1 MKVLKKILIV
11 LAILIAI
18 PLIIA
23 LFLKKDYAVER
34 EIAINKPK
42 QEVFDYV
49 KYLKN
54 QDNYSKWA
62 MMDPDMKKTYRGTD
76 GTVGFVS
83 AWDSEQ
89 KDVGAGEQEI
99 KKITEGERI
108 DFELRF
114 IRPFE
119 STEAAYMVTE
129 SASEDQTTV
138 KWGFNGHMN
147 YPMNLMML
155 FMDFEEMISNDL
167 DTGLMRLK
175 GILESRQTV
184 ADGSME
190 FLLGY
195 FNRTTG
201 DLEKSV
207 AGLSEAQLKFK
218 PAPDKWSVSQC
229 LEHIVATEK
238 MLFDMAKKELAKPAQ
253 PELKGEVKTS
263 DAELIAAMTDRS
275 EKHKTSKELEGA
287 GLYTDPQTAL
297 NDLAAARKPVLDYIQ
312 NASLED
318 LRNHV
323 SDYPTGKAD
332 GYQSL
337 LFIAAHC
344 ARHTLQIDEVKGDAN
359 FPKN

>member
-1 MKVLKKILIV
+1 MKALKKILIV

-34 EIAINKPK
+34 EITINRPK

-49 KYLKN
+49 KHLKN

-76 GTVGFVS
+76 ATVGFVS
-83 AWDSEQ
+83 AWDSED
-89 KDVGAGEQEI
+89 KNVGAGEQEI
-99 KKITEGERI
+99 KKITEGERV

-119 STEAAYMVTE
+119 STEAAYMITE
-129 SASEDQTTV
+129 ASPEDQTNV

-147 YPMNLMML
+147 YPMNLMLL
-155 FMDFEEMISNDL
+155 FMDFEEMIASDL
-167 DTGLMRLK
+167 DTGLTRLK
-175 GILESRQTV
+175 GVLESRPM
-184 ADGSME
+184 AANGSKE
-190 FLLGY
+190 FLLEY
-195 FNRTTG
+195 FNRTTS

-218 PAPDKWSVSQC
+218 PAADKWSVSQC
-229 LEHIVATEK
+229 LEHIIATEK
-238 MLFDMAKKELAKPAQ
+238 MLFGMSEKELEKPAQ
-253 PELKGEVKTS
+253 PELKGEVKLS
-263 DAELIAAMTDRS
+263 DKELIAAMTDRS
-275 EKHKTSKELEGA
+275 EKHKTSKALEGQ

-297 NDLAAARKPVLDYIQ
+297 NDLSVARKPVLTYIQ

-323 SDYPTGKAD
+323 IDYPTGKAD

-344 ARHTLQIDEVKGDAN
+344 ARHTLQIEEVKSDAG